1 MVQQRI
7 VLSFNEDEFLPTF
20 ISIGHNLK
28 EKNLY
33 MTEAEMILDNPNHYI
48 MHKKFMKGEKRVDL
62 FLTHVEDKF
71 VRGFLYYDN
80 KEIPILDH
88 RTYYSLQIEEFAYDN
103 IAVVR
108 LREDPF
114 A

>member
-1 MVQQRI
+1 
-7 VLSFNEDEFLPTF
+7 
-20 ISIGHNLK
+20 
-28 EKNLY
+28 
-33 MTEAEMILDNPNHYI
+33 

>member
-1 MVQQRI
+1 MKKC
-7 VLSFNEDEFLPTF
+7 LSTSKDDFLPTF

-33 MTEAEMILDNPNHYI
+33 MTEAEIILDNPNHYI
-48 MHKKFMKGEKRVDL
+48 MHKKFMKGEKSVDI
-62 FLTHVEDKF
+62 FLTHIEDKF

-88 RTYYSLQIEEFAYDN
+88 RSYYSLQIEQYAYDN

-108 LREDPF
+108 LNQDPF
-114 A
+114 L